1 MKQTPGKM
9 LVACCM
15 LFLITACSKSDI
27 KSDCSTA
34 LPQKFDTKAIQ
45 ASMKG
50 WELYSWPS
58 TLQTCSD
65 WNYAILPA
73 SNSLKSY
80 DLVTNDNVLLQ
91 AVGQEQLK
99 SLLNKF
105 PSGEHISWMGENWL
119 SATWGLSNLSH
130 KNLALPPLNIT
141 EEIRQ
146 HCSSLQLDLIIHE

>member
-1 MKQTPGKM
+1 MNQKPGKM
-9 LVACCM
+9 LVYCFM
-15 LFLITACSKSDI
+15 LFLITACSKTDI
-27 KSDCSTA
+27 KSNCSTV
-34 LPQKFDTKAIQ
+34 LPQKFDTITIEP
-45 ASMKG
+45 SMKG

-65 WNYAILPA
+65 WNYAILPG

-105 PSGEHISWMGENWL
+105 PVSEHISWMGENWL
-119 SATWGLSNLSH
+119 SVIWGLNNLSYR
-130 KNLALPPLNIT
+130 NLKLPPPNIT
-141 EEIRQ
+141 GEIRK
-146 HCSSLQLDLIIHE
+146 HCASLQLDLIIHE